1 MDITRIIPTPAR
13 PMATTVRSGFQVGCS
28 SVPGLGTTGAGDMT
42 DIGVAAMDAK
52 VGVMAEEGNMH
63 VAVMTMAMHARVTDT
78 DTPVIM
84 LTAATPTV
92 VGNFVADTGNSS
104 LRP

>member
-1 MDITRIIPTPAR
+1 
-13 PMATTVRSGFQVGCS
+13 
-28 SVPGLGTTGAGDMT
+28 VPGLGTTGAGDMT
-42 DIGVAAMDAK
+42 DIGAARDIGVAATDAK

-63 VAVMTMAMHARVTDT
+63 VAVMTMAMHARATDT

-92 VGNFVADTGNSS
+92 VGNFVAEAVTTAEAEAGSTAAADFTGADTGNSS